1 MAWSSINALMTVI
14 TAFVS
19 TKEERFF
26 TIVGG
31 NRRMNNNP
39 LHSRELVPP
48 GLLEYWTSFVIL
60 KYSKNITA
68 LSDDIK

>member
-48 GLLEYWTSFVIL
+48 GLLEH
-60 KYSKNITA
+60 
-68 LSDDIK
+68 